1 MNETTLAL
9 AIIGLLKEMGGW
21 GAGSLLAILLLVPP
35 ITCFFAFLLG
45 IRAIRSLEKVMTAGV
60 AESRL
65 LFVEMSTKYDNNII
79 FVQNYEKLARNQQ
92 ALAENMLDSIKENV
106 KVLTLNVAGIEA
118 MQRGN
123 R

>member
-1 MNETTLAL
+1 MSEIAM

-21 GAGSLLAILLLVPP
+21 GAGSLLAILLMVPP
-35 ITCFFAFLLG
+35 LTGFFAFMCG